1 MSSNRTYRA
10 LPRGALVLAGAVAL
24 AASSTTWAAPTK
36 GAPAEQKINEL
47 LREILA
53 APELEDA
60 AVGVHIRDVQTG
72 KTLFQRN
79 GTRLMNPASNVK
91 LVTTAAALAKLG
103 PSYRFSTIAY
113 RDPDLRGGTLNGN
126 LYVKGRGDP
135 TLTNETL
142 FGLVNEIAL
151 KGIDRIQGDVIVDD
165 SFFDNIYEG
174 PGWEQERSD
183 QSYAAP
189 MGALSVNFGTFSVRV
204 VPGDGGYGAAKVMVW
219 PNIPMFEVSSDV
231 VTRGSGTPRR
241 LFVGT
246 TQEGD
251 KVKVTVRGFIASDDH
266 LGANIYKR
274 VYEPTVYAG
283 QVIYALLEMRGV
295 KIKGKVKVGRVGRGA
310 LPIAYL
316 ASEPLAE
323 IISTLNKYSNNFIA
337 EQILKTLGA
346 ELGDGPGSWASGC
359 RVIGGFL
366 EEIGIT
372 KGSYVMGNGSGL
384 NDINRF
390 TPEQITMIL
399 EAMHKR
405 FDVRPEFE
413 ASLAVAGK
421 SGTINSR
428 FSNTPA
434 ESRLRAKTG
443 TLTGVSALSGFVV
456 TREDRLLAF
465 SVMMNGYQGRARA
478 MWTVQERI
486 GNALAELQGAN
497 VIAQPAGIDQWPN
510 RPASP
515 KNPK

>member
-1 MSSNRTYRA
+1 MRLGSTPHAPSIGGA
-10 LPRGALVLAGAVAL
+10 ALVTLL
-24 AASSTTWAAPTK
+24 FTASSS
-36 GAPAEQKINEL
+36 PAEAKPTSGSSAELQIEGL
-47 LREILA
+47 LRDILSS
-53 APELEDA
+53 PELEEA
-60 AVGVHIRDVQTG
+60 SVGVHIRDVSTG

-79 GTRLMNPASNVK
+79 GTKLLNPASNVK

-113 RDPDLRGGTLNGN
+113 RDPELRGGVLHGN

-135 TLTNETL
+135 TLTNEKL

-151 KGIDRIQGDVIVDD
+151 KGIDRVQGDLIIDD
-165 SFFDNIYEG
+165 SFFDNVYEG

-189 MGALSVNFGTFSVRV
+189 MSALSVNFGTFSVRV
-204 VPGDGGYGAAKVMVW
+204 VPADQAYGTAKVLVW
-219 PNIPMFEVSSDV
+219 PDIPMFEVTSQV
-231 VTRGSGTPRR
+231 QTRGPGTPRR
-241 LFVGT
+241 IFVGT
-246 TQEGD
+246 SREGD

-266 LGANIYKR
+266 LGATVYKR
-274 VYEPTVYAG
+274 VYEPTLYAG
-283 QVIYALLEMRGV
+283 QVVQRFLELRGV
-295 KIKGKVKVGRVGRGA
+295 TLKGKVRVGRVGKGA
-310 LPIAYL
+310 VPIAYL

-323 IISTLNKYSNNFIA
+323 ITSTLNKYSNNFIA

-359 RVIGGFL
+359 RVIGSFL
-366 EEIGIT
+366 EEVGIPR
-372 KGSYVMGNGSGL
+372 GSYVLGNGSGL

-390 TPEQITMIL
+390 TPEQLTLIL

-405 FDVRPEFE
+405 FEVRSEFE

-428 FSNTPA
+428 FANTPA

-456 TREDRLLAF
+456 TRENRLLAF

-486 GNALAELQGAN
+486 GNALAELQGSD
-497 VIAQPAGIDQWPN
+497 VLAQPGGLDSWP

-515 KNPK
+515 KTAN